1 MVSMVRCRTELFEFE
16 HPAQHAKV
24 RCIILGYHCS
34 LSERG
39 WGRTQHT
46 YRYFASSPFDALTV
60 ERDNPG
66 ASLQKKMKQYMAPWA
81 HPLLF
86 DTTLNLLRTSYENAY
101 SLALLCA
108 TKSYA
113 HMRSLPKHSGKPN
126 TSFVIKSI
134 EHSVV
139 YLSQLIRRRISNL
152 RARSN
157 QSPATASSDGGGR
170 GDCQLRPDFIVW
182 LGLHAFRSV
191 LESKGSERNLGP
203 VCEHLLSLLNLPRY
217 MQARSVLAAPAR
229 SLAQTLIPKF
239 AWNR

>member
-1 MVSMVRCRTELFEFE
+1 M
-16 HPAQHAKV
+16 
-24 RCIILGYHCS
+24 
-34 LSERG
+34 
-39 WGRTQHT
+39 RTQHT
-46 YRYFASSPFDALTV
+46 YYRYFASSPFDALTV

-66 ASLQKKMKQYMAPWA
+66 ASLKKKMKQYMTPWA

-101 SLALLCA
+101 CLALLCA

-113 HMRSLPKHSGKPN
+113 HMRSLPKHGGKPN
-126 TSFVIKSI
+126 TSFVIQSI

-152 RARSN
+152 RASSS
-157 QSPATASSDGGGR
+157 QSQAASSSSSSDGFGR

-191 LESKGSERNLGP
+191 LEFKGSERNLGP
-203 VCEHLLSLLNLPRY
+203 VREHLLSLLNLPRY